1 MLFGAGFST
10 RKLASEISGRG
21 VGLDVVRQMLKE
33 LDGSVRLYSTIGQ
46 GTRFSLLVL
55 ISLAVTRAVVVS
67 VAGEAYAFPLL
78 RIERLVRSDRMTV
91 QAGQDMQY
99 LAVDGQN
106 IGLVSLAQQL
116 DLGESRLR
124 GDQIDIVVVS

>member
-78 RIERLVRSDRMTV
+78 RIERLVRSDRATV